1 VVRQPYSGREVV
13 LLARDHS
20 ALLGDDYDIAS
31 LVEAIEYRRKR
42 EVGNLLLL
50 ANLIAYAFN
59 DPKKMP
65 TLDDLLYE
73 KQPAPPPTRDEWNAL
88 KARMKG

>member
-1 VVRQPYSGREVV
+1 VVRQPYSGREVA
-13 LLARDHS
+13 LLARDHA
-20 ALLGDDYDIAS
+20 ALLDDDYDIAS

-42 EVGNLLLL
+42 EVGNMLML
-50 ANLIAYAFN
+50 AQLFAWAYH
-59 DPKKMP
+59 DPKHMP
-65 TLDDLLYE
+65 SIDDLLYE